1 MAKIKKGD
9 KVCALLVSNK
19 WGVDLTCFVGTLK
32 GIEKRGAD
40 GAIPVAV
47 ITVTRTFFLYGAPQ
61 EQKAHDFHLDAR
73 LWKILP
79 WTKETRDE
87 IKKLREASRLLDQLT
102 RKVRAL

>member
-1 MAKIKKGD
+1 MAKVKKGD

-19 WGVDLTCFVGTLK
+19 WGVDLTCFVGTLQD
-32 GIEKRGAD
+32 IEKRGAN
-40 GAIPVAV
+40 GEMPVAV
-47 ITVTRTFFLYGAPQ
+47 INVTKTFFLYGAPK

-79 WTKETRDE
+79 WNKATRDE
-87 IKKLREASRLLDQLT
+87 IKKLREASRVLDQLT